1 MFSGSYLNALASA
14 LAGATFI
21 MRGLLVASGLII
33 GLLSPAF
40 AGDYDL
46 PILRGSQP
54 VAPVAPVT
62 TVGPATFTRWSGFYV
77 GGDFSYGVANV
88 DFTGA
93 TAPLVAFSLQGTAAQ
108 QQFTPSQLQLLGRG
122 ADSALGFGGFF
133 GYNSQWQDLI
143 VGIEADYT
151 HTSLKVTAPTSSIAR
166 SFPINTAPPI
176 TIAAGTITGVNLHN
190 AYGHIDLTDYGEVR
204 GRAGFIVGNLVPYG
218 FVGFVGGRADY
229 SVSATTDATCIA
241 VANTLIETECQGFP
255 LTSSAGQSNALL
267 WGVSAGGGLDWAV
280 TRNVFLRGEFEF
292 IQFAPITNI
301 SVPVVNGRVDV
312 GFKF

>member
-1 MFSGSYLNALASA
+1 MFPRPYPNALASA
-14 LAGATFI
+14 LAGPAFI
-21 MRGLLVASGLII
+21 MRRLLLAFGLMG
-33 GLLSPAF
+33 GLLSSAF

-46 PILRGSQP
+46 PVLRGGEP
-54 VAPVAPVT
+54 VAPIAPVT

-151 HTSLKVTAPTSSIAR
+151 HTSLNVTAPTSPPVAR
-166 SFPINTAPPI
+166 SFPINTTPPLSI
-176 TIAAGTITGVNLHN
+176 PAGTVASVTLHN
-190 AYGHIDLTDYGEVR
+190 AYGHLDLTDYGEVR
-204 GRAGFIVGNLVPYG
+204 GRAGYIVGNLLPYG

-255 LTSSAGQSNALL
+255 LTSNAGQSNALL
-267 WGVSAGGGLDWAV
+267 W
-280 TRNVFLRGEFEF
+280 LRLRRRG
-292 IQFAPITNI
+292 T
-301 SVPVVNGRVDV
+301 
-312 GFKF
+312 